1 MYGVRLKLYSTITL
15 SLTIG
20 HALWSVKLHTK
31 KTQIGHG
38 LEDVLFLC
46 HQEIHHQESVQ
57 TLIGLRLIQD

>member
-38 LEDVLFLC
+38 LENVLILN
-46 HQEIHHQESVQ
+46 HQDSVQ
-57 TLIGLRLIQD
+57 TLSSLRLIQD